1 LRKVFI
7 DIFIYHFAKYPVI
20 CYISVLYD
28 LKRNLLKKHAE
39 ACEASQAIK
48 AYYNRED
55 KKLQAWRQSSSS
67 SKRQFPGAICKIN
80 EPKTALLIFKN
91 GKIICTGA
99 KNVNDIRR
107 AIDKAIKVIKSHTL

>member
-1 LRKVFI
+1 MAKTKKRARVLHPDYRIVNIVASADLGVDI
-7 DIFIYHFAKYPVI
+7 DLYGVAK
-20 CYISVLYD
+20 
-28 LKRNLLKKHAE
+28 
-39 ACEASQAIK
+39 
-48 AYYNRED
+48 
-55 KKLQAWRQSSSS
+55 SSTDIDYEPE
-67 SKRQFPGAICKIN
+67 QFPGAICKIN